1 LGLVGQFKCVESVI
15 SAISPLLLCWIAGP
29 SPIGVVLLR
38 RCGDKRDGLLPTR
51 YVLVNVPFVIR
62 RPCPLAGDSL
72 GLVSGG
78 VVFLGLSKL
87 LNQEDA
93 LGAPCLDTVILALRR
108 RRLRGA
114 GRCGQAPSVTSMSH
128 YGWLHRTSGW
138 QALMLSRWWAADARV
153 ERMGARP
160 NRAVV
165 VKTAL
170 TYGC

>member
-1 LGLVGQFKCVESVI
+1 MVGQFKCAESAI

-38 RCGDKRDGLLPTR
+38 RCGDKRDDLLPMR
-51 YVLVNVPFVIR
+51 YVLVNVPFAIR

-108 RRLRGA
+108 RAPRGC
-114 GRCGQAPSVTSMSH
+114 RD
-128 YGWLHRTSGW
+128 
-138 QALMLSRWWAADARV
+138 AADRRHPSLRNHITVCYTGHQA
-153 ERMGARP
+153 G
-160 NRAVV
+160 
-165 VKTAL
+165 KH
-170 TYGC
+170 